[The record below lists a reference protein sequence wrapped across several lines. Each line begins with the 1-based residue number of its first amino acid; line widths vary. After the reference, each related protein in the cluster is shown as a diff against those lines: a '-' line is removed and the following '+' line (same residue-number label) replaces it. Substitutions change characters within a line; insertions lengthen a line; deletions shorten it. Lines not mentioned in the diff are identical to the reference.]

1 MSENKI
7 IIIATHIVSDIEF
20 IAKEIIL
27 LSHGEIIEHGTPQ
40 HLLKKLNNKVY
51 EVETSSEDEFKQEN
65 VMIVNIKMGA
75 NGKIYRINKR
85 K

>member
-1 MSENKI
+1 M
-7 IIIATHIVSDIEF
+7 
-20 IAKEIIL
+20 

-75 NGKIYRINKR
+75 KGKI
-85 K
+85 